1 MMTVAA
7 ACVVAPVPTIITTT
21 NLALCGALM
30 TMNAIVHLAMMMNLT
45 CSNILNGEGEGA
57 HDKTYVSCII

>member
-7 ACVVAPVPTIITTT
+7 ACAAALVQTIITTT
-21 NLALCGALM
+21 NRALCGALM
-30 TMNAIVHLAMMMNLT
+30 TMNAIVHLATMMNST
-45 CSNILNGEGEGA
+45 CSNILKGEGEGA